1 MCSSSNSSSA
11 SNSSQCTNHSRNL
24 HARMSILYVG
34 TAKCS
39 SNEMTFAL
47 ALTCLV
53 LPCLRIFILFSDFSM
68 TICRAHVFSMAIC
81 RAHVFSMT
89 ICRAHVFI
97 LFRFQPP
104 SGSGSF
110 FLAALW
116 VWLFLLAALWAWL
129 FPFSRLLGL
138 SLSFSAALWVR
149 LFLFSR
155 PPGLALSF

>member
-1 MCSSSNSSSA
+1 MCSSSRGSS
-11 SNSSQCTNHSRNL
+11 SSQCTNHSRNL

-34 TAKCS
+34 TAKCR
-39 SNEMTFAL
+39 SNEMTLAF
-47 ALTCLV
+47 ALTCLA
-53 LPCLRIFILFSDFSM
+53 LPCPRIFILFSDFSM

-104 SGSGSF
+104 SGSF

-116 VWLFLLAALWAWL
+116 VWL

-138 SLSFSAALWVR
+138 SLSFSTALWVR
-149 LFLFSR
+149 LFLFSP